1 MMWFISVLCVFISL
15 PFCSGSFYDYKYG
28 DGYVSDGEKT
38 SEWPSSLFSSGRMSQ
53 PKCIDIPRNL
63 TLCQNIGYDQMRIP
77 NLLQHDSINE
87 VIQQSKSW
95 ISLLGVHCHADTKL
109 FLCSLFSPVCLERDR
124 EIYPCRSLCESVKK
138 GCESTMKFYGYSWP
152 DMVRCDKFPEESEMC
167 IRGPN
172 TVTETTQNLCSACN
186 QPNTFE
192 GLIHNYCRSAFVVKA
207 KIKKSRIRSGNT
219 VIYLKKKKRVV
230 KGSLSKKEK
239 KGLNPHIPNGGQ
251 CECNILHTN
260 NTKKNFIVMG
270 NKTDTGE
277 FTITFMAPWSRD
289 KGFRRAVRMMKKGVA
304 CNDDI
309 IVWSQPDNSLSG
321 DKSKGK
327 GKKKGKGKGKKRKGK
342 GKGKKKNKKGG
353 KKRKDKRKG
362 NNAAKP

>member
-1 MMWFISVLCVFISL
+1 M
-15 PFCSGSFYDYKYG
+15 FY
-28 DGYVSDGEKT
+28 
-38 SEWPSSLFSSGRMSQ
+38 
-53 PKCIDIPRNL
+53 
-63 TLCQNIGYDQMRIP
+63 
-77 NLLQHDSINE
+77 
-87 VIQQSKSW
+87 
-95 ISLLGVHCHADTKL
+95 
-109 FLCSLFSPVCLERDR
+109 
-124 EIYPCRSLCESVKK
+124 
-138 GCESTMKFYGYSWP
+138 
-152 DMVRCDKFPEESEMC
+152 FP
-167 IRGPN
+167 
-172 TVTETTQNLCSACN
+172 
-186 QPNTFE
+186 
-192 GLIHNYCRSAFVVKA
+192 VVKA

-239 KGLNPHIPNGGQ
+239 RGLNPHIPNGGQ

-260 NTKKNFIVMG
+260 NTKKSFIVMG

-277 FTITFMAPWSRD
+277 FTITFMVPWSRD

-309 IVWSQPDNSLSG
+309 IVWSQPDNTLSG
-321 DKSKGK
+321 GKSKDK